1 MKQVF
6 KIIGSLLIGAS
17 LGFAVAT
24 LFIIFTTDLTLKEFL
39 GKFSNVELLE
49 MCGVVLFS
57 IIGFLVTLV
66 LHITAHEGGHLAAG
80 LLTGYKFV
88 SFRIFSITFIKSAR
102 GIVIK
107 RFKIGGTG
115 GQCLLS
121 PPQRPVEKI
130 NTTWY
135 NAGGFLANLLL
146 SGVGLYLFFLL
157 DAALAKTFMF
167 IFSGTGIFFAILNG
181 LPLKVGGIPNDGYNL
196 KMLHKNLESKRAM
209 CTQLK
214 INAAIQEGMRP
225 KFMPAEWFNTPDEES
240 FDWSNPLQ
248 SSIRLMEASY
258 IMDCGDIEK
267 SHNILIEAY
276 KNKEKMAPLFV
287 NELVCELIYTSLVTG
302 DIVKAKELYTKD
314 IEKYIQLHSKV
325 MSSKERILFT
335 IELLMNNN
343 NSAAISILN
352 SIKNR
357 KEDYLMQ
364 GEVEMDIALM
374 ERLLQ

>member
-1 MKQVF
+1 MLSR
-6 KIIGSLLIGAS
+6 GSR
-17 LGFAVAT
+17 
-24 LFIIFTTDLTLKEFL
+24 
-39 GKFSNVELLE
+39 
-49 MCGVVLFS
+49 
-57 IIGFLVTLV
+57 
-66 LHITAHEGGHLAAG
+66 LAA
-80 LLTGYKFV
+80 L
-88 SFRIFSITFIKSAR
+88 
-102 GIVIK
+102 
-107 RFKIGGTG
+107 
-115 GQCLLS
+115 
-121 PPQRPVEKI
+121 ED
-130 NTTWY
+130 
-135 NAGGFLANLLL
+135 NAFYLLL
-146 SGVGLYLFFLL
+146 SGIGLYLFFLL
-157 DAALAKTFMF
+157 DVALAKTVMF

-196 KMLHKNLESKRAM
+196 KMLQKNLESKKAM

-225 KFMPAEWFNTPDEES
+225 KFMPAEWFNTPEEES

-258 IMDCGDIEK
+258 IMDCG
-267 SHNILIEAY
+267 
-276 KNKEKMAPLFV
+276 
-287 NELVCELIYTSLVTG
+287 
-302 DIVKAKELYTKD
+302 D

-343 NSAAISILN
+343 NSAAVSILN